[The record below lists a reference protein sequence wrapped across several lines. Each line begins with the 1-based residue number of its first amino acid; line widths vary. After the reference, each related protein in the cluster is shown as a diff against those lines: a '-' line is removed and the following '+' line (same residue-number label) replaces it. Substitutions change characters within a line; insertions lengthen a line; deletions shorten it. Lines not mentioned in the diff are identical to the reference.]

1 MKKIIALLLAAGLLL
16 VGCSNAQGD
25 TANQSNK
32 NQEQVTE
39 QQNDSEVVNTNSE
52 GVSESKDNEDW
63 SESDSSDE
71 KSQKEESEVAGF
83 KQYRPDVG
91 STKTFMEN
99 GSEAYREEV
108 IAENDQYVQ
117 LLITL
122 GANKTVEIYK
132 WTEDEISLVFQE
144 FNPPNA
150 DENMLDLTFADD
162 VTDVI
167 VKIDGQADWEMINTL
182 EELDVN
188 GTVYSNVL
196 VVKKEVEEIEGEIST
211 YFRYYAPGKGLIKE
225 TVEVSGED
233 NYTSEVYLS
242 E

>member
-1 MKKIIALLLAAGLLL
+1 
-16 VGCSNAQGD
+16 
-25 TANQSNK
+25 
-32 NQEQVTE
+32 
-39 QQNDSEVVNTNSE
+39 
-52 GVSESKDNEDW
+52 
-63 SESDSSDE
+63 
-71 KSQKEESEVAGF
+71 
-83 KQYRPDVG
+83 
-91 STKTFMEN
+91 
-99 GSEAYREEV
+99 
-108 IAENDQYVQ
+108 
-117 LLITL
+117 
-122 GANKTVEIYK
+122 
-132 WTEDEISLVFQE
+132 
-144 FNPPNA
+144 
-150 DENMLDLTFADD
+150 MLDLTFADD